1 MGCGYEMACWDCG
14 VRQDV
19 GYGSHATWLAVDSLE
34 AFEVQAQAHPEW
46 ASRAKNVAIRDFLT
60 RHHGH
65 RCEAVSEYIHDLVDI
80 NPEALKTHLALRVV
94 DPPEEQKS
102 DVLP

>member
-19 GYGSHATWLAVDSLE
+19 GYGSHTTWLAVDSLE
-34 AFEVQAQAHPEW
+34 AFEVEAQAHPEW

-60 RHHGH
+60 RHRGH
-65 RCEAVSEYIHDLVDI
+65 RCEAVSEYIYDEEDNEWVS
-80 NPEALKTHLALRVV
+80 AFKALRVV
-94 DPPEEQKS
+94 EPPEEQKS